1 MMNRAKQRRSDSNR
15 SEKVCP
21 VCSGSFRYDLAMMN
35 LHVDACLGKSS
46 KSLAQREAE
55 AALKEAAE
63 AEEEEEEEE
72 WEVSLEKRASSSRWV
87 RWVEREVGLQ
97 NAKFM

>member
-1 MMNRAKQRRSDSNR
+1 MKRPLTAAIATGETGEAGGVFGAMMNRAKQRRSDSNR

-46 KSLAQREAE
+46 
-55 AALKEAAE
+55 
-63 AEEEEEEEE
+63 
-72 WEVSLEKRASSSRWV
+72 SSSGSGTDIGAAGPSGGV
-87 RWVEREVGLQ
+87 
-97 NAKFM
+97 